1 MNGYT
6 VKIFFNLKEAFQDPL
21 SMGFSG
27 KNTVVDCHALLQG
40 VFLIQGSKPC
50 LSCLPALAAGVF
62 TTSIS

>member
-1 MNGYT
+1 MNGYI

-40 VFLIQGSKPC
+40 VFPTQGLNPC
-50 LSCLPALAAGVF
+50 LSHLLH
-62 TTSIS
+62 